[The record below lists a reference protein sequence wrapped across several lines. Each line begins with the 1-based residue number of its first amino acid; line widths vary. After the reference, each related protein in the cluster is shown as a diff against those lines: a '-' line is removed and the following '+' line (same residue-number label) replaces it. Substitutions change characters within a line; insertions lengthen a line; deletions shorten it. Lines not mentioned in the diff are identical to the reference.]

1 MQAVERFRNRRA
13 AAPVD
18 EGFTLIELLVV
29 LLIIGI
35 LLAIAIPTFLST
47 TQSANNTAAQ
57 ANLKA
62 ALTGADVFYTT
73 AGVQTYN
80 GIDYS
85 TGGSSTITSIG
96 TGITYVSGAAASF
109 SSTGPQVV
117 SLSVPSSSGGSAS
130 GPDGPFPW
138 LARLLGPHGHQVDA
152 RDGSQPR
159 DGAGYVLLRSQEL
172 EHVDVQRPNRR
183 ADARQH
189 LHEQLPAQLIVLV
202 GRGAG

>member
-13 AAPVD
+13 AVPVD

-117 SLSVPSSSGGSAS
+117 SLSVPSSSGGSALVLTALS
-130 GPDGPFPW
+130 HGSLDCWGLMDIKSTLGTAVNHETAPGTYYFVVRNSSTSTCNAQTVAPTLANISTSSFP
-138 LARLLGPHGHQVDA
+138 H
-152 RDGSQPR
+152 S
-159 DGAGYVLLRSQEL
+159 
-172 EHVDVQRPNRR
+172 
-183 ADARQH
+183 
-189 LHEQLPAQLIVLV
+189 
-202 GRGAG
+202 

>member
-13 AAPVD
+13 AVPVD

-117 SLSVPSSSGGSAS
+117 SLSVPSSSSGSALVLTSLAHGSLDCWGLMDIKSTLTTAVNHETAAGTYYFVVKNSSTTTCNAQTVAPTLANISTS
-130 GPDGPFPW
+130 GF
-138 LARLLGPHGHQVDA
+138 PHG
-152 RDGSQPR
+152 
-159 DGAGYVLLRSQEL
+159 
-172 EHVDVQRPNRR
+172 
-183 ADARQH
+183 
-189 LHEQLPAQLIVLV
+189 
-202 GRGAG
+202 